1 MPQYK
6 NCFHDLLAT
15 RSISNYKGY
24 SIEEA
29 EKYSKNV
36 VFQ

>member
-1 MPQYK
+1 MPQHK
-6 NCFHDLLAT
+6 NCFHDLSAT
-15 RSISNYKGY
+15 RRISPYKGH

-29 EKYSKNV
+29 EKYFKNV